1 MTSQLL
7 IDEYRTIADMTTS
20 KSVIKKS
27 RFIGLTN
34 SITSIELVKGFVS
47 SAQRDYPNATHYCY
61 GYRIGLGL
69 QQREYATDAG
79 EPTNSAGP
87 PILSALQSS
96 DLSNLIC
103 VVVRYYGGINLGIGG
118 LIRAYGKCAR
128 QCLAQAK
135 IRTQIYYR
143 QLKVTVSYDRV
154 DQIYKLTQR
163 LQGKIVNV
171 IYDQDVVIQVKI
183 RQSAVQYFQANLH
196 QIDNVR
202 FVELQETC

>member
-7 IDEYRTIADMTTS
+7 IDEYSTIADMTTS

-27 RFIGLTN
+27 RFIGLAN
-34 SITSIELVKGFVS
+34 SIASIELVKGFVS

-154 DQIYKLTQR
+154 DQIYRLTQR

>member
-1 MTSQLL
+1 
-7 IDEYRTIADMTTS
+7 MTTS

-27 RFIGLTN
+27 RFIGLAN
-34 SITSIELVKGFVS
+34 SIASIEKVKGFVS

-61 GYRIGLGL
+61 GYRVGLGPK
-69 QQREYATDAG
+69 QREYATDAG

-103 VVVRYYGGINLGIGG
+103 VVVRYYGGINLGVGG
-118 LIRAYGKCAR
+118 LIRAYGECAR

-143 QLKVTVSYDRV
+143 QLQIAVSYDRV

-183 RQSAVQYFQANLH
+183 RQSAVQHFQVNLH
-196 QIDNVR
+196 QIDGAR
-202 FVELQETC
+202 FVKL